1 MSIDDL
7 TNTIQGIKDAK
18 EDLRGAINA
27 KGGTLADDA
36 KLSEFKNAVEGLP
49 SGASGTAVDFGSSYS
64 EAPESIAQQLKED
77 LEFTA
82 EVERGIESGEY
93 IPAQLI
99 NGTQKVTFKGKE
111 YIFKDRI
118 AFLPKNIG
126 NISDFNGYKSLKE
139 FLGEFSANASYNSFR
154 SSGELR
160 VAGTNYSI
168 TTTGSVSYAFLNCY
182 SLISISV
189 DFTNATKSQATF
201 DGCVSLLNVEML
213 GWGVTNLLFSSSS
226 RLTPLSVHN
235 IIMAGCKT
243 YDELKSSG
251 KEGGI
256 RVLTLSA
263 TALNNWKSSEYYE
276 EDSAMADAHE
286 ITVK

>member
-1 MSIDDL
+1 MA
-7 TNTIQGIKDAK
+7 TIQENINRIKDAK
-18 EDLRGAINA
+18 EDLRGAIND
-27 KGGTLADDA
+27 KGGSLAEDA
-36 KLSEFKNAVEGLP
+36 KLEEFAEAVENLP
-49 SGASGTAVDFGSSYS
+49 SGGSDTAVDFGSSYS

-93 IPAQLI
+93 IPQQLI
-99 NGTQKVTFKGKE
+99 NGMQKVTFKGRE

-126 NISDFNGYKSLKE
+126 SISDFFNFKRLKE
-139 FLGEFSANASYNSFR
+139 FLGEFRINSTVKHFR
-154 SSGELR
+154 SCGELR
-160 VAGTNYSI
+160 VVGRNYSI
-168 TTTGSVSYAFLNCY
+168 TTTGSIAYSFTYCF

-189 DFTNATKSQATF
+189 DFTNLTN
-201 DGCVSLLNVEML
+201 SLSAFEQCFSLRDVEML
-213 GWGVTNLLFSSSS
+213 GWGATNLSLHHSS

-235 IIMAGCKT
+235 IITAGCKT
-243 YDELKSSG
+243 YEELVASG

-256 RVLTLSA
+256 RELKLHS
-263 TALNNWKSSEYYE
+263 TALNNWKNSEYYE
-276 EDSAMADAHE
+276 EDSAMASTHE